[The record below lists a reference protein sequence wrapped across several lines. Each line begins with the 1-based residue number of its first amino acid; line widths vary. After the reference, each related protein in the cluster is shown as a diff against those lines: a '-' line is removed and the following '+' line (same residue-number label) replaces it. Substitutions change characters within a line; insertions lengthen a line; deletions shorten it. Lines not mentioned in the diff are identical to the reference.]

1 MTEQEEILCI
11 LQEECAEVSQVV
23 CKIRRFGIDE
33 INYHSNKS
41 QQETLEDEIGDLLCL
56 IDIAIERK
64 ILNLDRLHQAKA
76 NKREKLK
83 TWSNIQFTLNPED

>member
-64 ILNLDRLHQAKA
+64 MLNLDRLYQAKQ

>member
-64 ILNLDRLHQAKA
+64 MLNLDRLHQAKA

-83 TWSNIQFTLNPED
+83 TWSNIQFTLKQ

>member
-64 ILNLDRLHQAKA
+64 MLNLDRLYQAKA

-83 TWSNIQFTLNPED
+83 TWSNIQFTLNPEN

>member
-1 MTEQEEILCI
+1 MTQEEEILCI

-64 ILNLDRLHQAKA
+64 MLNLDRLHQAKA

>member
-64 ILNLDRLHQAKA
+64 MLNLDRLYQAKQ

-83 TWSNIQFTLNPED
+83 KWSSIFKD

>member
-64 ILNLDRLHQAKA
+64 MLNLDRLHQAKA

-83 TWSNIQFTLNPED
+83 TWSNIQLTLKPED

>member
-1 MTEQEEILCI
+1 MTQEEEILCI
-11 LQEECAEVSQVV
+11 LQEECAEVSQVI

-41 QQETLEDEIGDLLCL
+41 QQETLEDEIGDLWCL
-56 IDIAIERK
+56 IDIAIECK
-64 ILNLDRLHQAKA
+64 MLDLDRVYQAKE

-83 TWSNIQFTLNPED
+83 KWSNIQFTLHKED

>member
-64 ILNLDRLHQAKA
+64 MLNLDRLYQAKT

-83 TWSNIQFTLNPED
+83 TWSNIQFTLKPED

>member
-11 LQEECAEVSQVV
+11 LQEECAEVSQVI

-33 INYHSNKS
+33 INYNSNKS
-41 QQETLEDEIGDLLCL
+41 QQETLEEEIGDLWCL

-64 ILNLDRLHQAKA
+64 MLDLDRVYQAKQ
-76 NKREKLK
+76 NKRKKLNK
-83 TWSNIQFTLNPED
+83 WSSIFKE

>member
-64 ILNLDRLHQAKA
+64 MLNLVRLYQAKA

-83 TWSNIQFTLNPED
+83 TWSNIQLTLKPED

>member
-64 ILNLDRLHQAKA
+64 MLNLDRLYRAKA

-83 TWSNIQFTLNPED
+83 TWSNIQFTLHKED

>member
-41 QQETLEDEIGDLLCL
+41 QQETLEDEIGDLWCL

-64 ILNLDRLHQAKA
+64 MLNLDRLYRAKQ

-83 TWSNIQFTLNPED
+83 KWSNIQFTLKQ

>member
-11 LQEECAEVSQVV
+11 LQEECAEVSQVI

-33 INYHSNKS
+33 INYNSNKS
-41 QQETLEDEIGDLLCL
+41 QQETLEDEIGDLWCL

-64 ILNLDRLHQAKA
+64 MLDLDRVYQAKQ
-76 NKREKLK
+76 NKRKKLK
-83 TWSNIQFTLNPED
+83 KWSSIFKE

>member
-11 LQEECAEVSQVV
+11 LQEECAEVSQVI

-33 INYHSNKS
+33 INYNSNKS
-41 QQETLEDEIGDLLCL
+41 QQETLEEEIGDLWCL

-64 ILNLDRLHQAKA
+64 MLNLDRLYQAKQ

-83 TWSNIQFTLNPED
+83 KWSSIFKE

>member
-23 CKIRRFGIDE
+23 CKIRRFGIDQ

-64 ILNLDRLHQAKA
+64 MLNLDRLHQAKQ

>member
-64 ILNLDRLHQAKA
+64 MLNLDRLHQAKA

>member
-23 CKIRRFGIDE
+23 CKIRRFGIDQ

-64 ILNLDRLHQAKA
+64 MLNLDRLYRAKA

>member
-64 ILNLDRLHQAKA
+64 MLNLDRLYRAKQ

-83 TWSNIQFTLNPED
+83 KWSNIQFTLKQ

>member
-11 LQEECAEVSQVV
+11 LQEECAEVSQVI

-33 INYHSNKS
+33 INYHSLKS
-41 QQETLEDEIGDLLCL
+41 QQETLEDEIGDLWCL

-64 ILNLDRLHQAKA
+64 MLNLDRLYQAKQ

-83 TWSNIQFTLNPED
+83 KWSNIQFTLGKKD